1 MGGASTVNTT
11 IAVRLG
17 LGLALLLSSL
27 AGQALAADLQALNV
41 ASLPG
46 DRIELKLTFDQPV
59 PVPKGYTIEQPARI
73 ALDLPGVAN
82 KLGTKSRELGNG
94 NARSVTV
101 VEAGN
106 RTPPDHQPHQ
116 SGQLRHPGRRSQPVR
131 HHRGHRRSPDRQRP
145 GQPDAQPAARR
156 CADHR
161 DRAVVRS
168 LARRRSPARRC
179 RRPRPPLP
187 WRP

>member
-1 MGGASTVNTT
+1 M
-11 IAVRLG
+11 
-17 LGLALLLSSL
+17 
-27 AGQALAADLQALNV
+27 
-41 ASLPG
+41 
-46 DRIELKLTFDQPV
+46 

-106 RTPPDHQPHQ
+106 RTRLIINLTNLASCETRAD
-116 SGQLRHPGRRSQPVR
+116 GRNLFVT
-131 HHRGHRRSPDRQRP
+131 
-145 GQPDAQPAARR
+145 
-156 CADHR
+156 
-161 DRAVVRS
+161 
-168 LARRRSPARRC
+168 ARRC